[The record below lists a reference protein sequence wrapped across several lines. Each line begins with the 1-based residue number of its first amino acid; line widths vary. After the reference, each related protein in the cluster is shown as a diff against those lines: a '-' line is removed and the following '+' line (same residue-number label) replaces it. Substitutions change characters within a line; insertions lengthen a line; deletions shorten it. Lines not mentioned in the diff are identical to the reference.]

1 MTPHVYAPLVPTGC
15 VARMRGSGARTPA
28 PTCSGEPD
36 VVRASQL
43 QHAVKDVGSH
53 IHLGGPTLLCVR
65 AQPVS
70 DHALEPAD
78 RSLGPNTFRVPGGL
92 LPRPAALL
100 SDELKMTVPLRGSC
114 LGHLARHRGCAR
126 RHNDRRFGMAL
137 ADAGV
142 HALLVVRTIAR
153 H

>member
-78 RSLGPNTFRVPGGL
+78 RSLGPNTFRVPGCF
-92 LPRPAALL
+92 LPSPAAVLG
-100 SDELKMTVPLRGSC
+100 DELEVAVPLGW
-114 LGHLARHRGCAR
+114 LALSR
-126 RHNDRRFGMAL
+126 L
-137 ADAGV
+137 AWHCG
-142 HALLVVRTIAR
+142 
-153 H
+153 

>member
-1 MTPHVYAPLVPTGC
+1 MRRTLQARLRKLEAHTAAPAVSCGC
-15 VARMRGSGARTPA
+15 VAWMRGSGARTPA

-65 AQPVS
+65 AQPVP

-78 RSLGPNTFRVPGGL
+78 RSLGPNTFRVPGGF
-92 LPRPAALL
+92 LPRPAAVLG
-100 SDELKMTVPLRGSC
+100 DELEVAVPLGWLA
-114 LGHLARHRGCAR
+114 LGRLARHRG
-126 RHNDRRFGMAL
+126 
-137 ADAGV
+137 
-142 HALLVVRTIAR
+142 
-153 H
+153 